1 MKVLVLGGTG
11 AMGVPLVKFLSD
23 NGVETFIT
31 SRSLRA
37 SFFNVKYIIGNAHDK
52 DFLLPVLNEEWDA
65 IVDFL
70 VYSTEAFRE
79 RVDLLLG
86 STKQYV
92 FLSSA
97 RVYADSEDRILE
109 TSARLLDFSPDEEFL
124 SSDEYSLAKAR
135 QEDILK
141 YSGRTNWTIVRPYIT
156 YSENRLQLGVLEK
169 EDWLYRALQGRTIV
183 LSKDICSKLTTLTY
197 SNDVAYCIFKFI
209 GNKRSF
215 GETFHIT
222 TEETIKWEE
231 VLELYLD
238 VLEEH
243 LGTRPKV
250 LLQDLESFIEW
261 KGGKYQVLYDRLY
274 NRSFNGSKLNQFV
287 EMQSF
292 EQIASGLRNC
302 LQLFLEKPSFRSIY
316 WKNEALKDRNTK
328 EVTPMNEIL
337 GFKQKVKYILYRWV
351 WK

>member
-1 MKVLVLGGTG
+1 
-11 AMGVPLVKFLSD
+11 MGNPLVEILSG
-23 NGVETFIT
+23 NEVETYVTTRLYRPSSSKVKFI
-31 SRSLRA
+31 
-37 SFFNVKYIIGNAHDK
+37 VGNGHDK
-52 DFLLPVLNEEWDA
+52 DFLLSVINIEWDA

-97 RVYADSEDRILE
+97 RVYAESEDRILE
-109 TSARLLDFSPDEEFL
+109 TSARLLEVSPDEEFL

-183 LSKDICSKLTTLTY
+183 FSKDICSKLTTLTY
-197 SNDVAYCIFKFI
+197 SNDVANCIFKFI

-261 KGGKYQVLYDRLY
+261 KGGKYQVLYDRMY
-274 NRSFNGSKLNQFV
+274 NRKFNSSKLNQFV
-287 EMQSF
+287 EIQSF
-292 EQIASGLRNC
+292 EQIASGLRKC
-302 LQLFLEKPSFRSIY
+302 LQLFIEKPSFRSIH
-316 WKNEALKDRNTK
+316 WKKEALKDRVSK
-328 EVTPMNEIL
+328 EWTPLRKIP
-337 GFKQKVKYILYRWV
+337 GQKEKFRYLLYRTILH
-351 WK
+351 

>member
-1 MKVLVLGGTG
+1 MLGGTG
-11 AMGVPLVKFLSD
+11 AIGIHLVKLLS
-23 NGVETFIT
+23 NKGVETYVT
-31 SRSLRA
+31 SRIERESKG
-37 SFFNVKYIIGNAHDK
+37 NTQYIKGNAHDIA
-52 DFLLPVLNEEWDA
+52 FVQTLLAEEWDA

-97 RVYADSEDRILE
+97 RVYAEKEDRILE
-109 TSARLLDFSPDEEFL
+109 TSARLLDVSPDEEFQR
-124 SSDEYSLAKAR
+124 SDEYSLAKAR

-183 LSKDICSKLTTLTY
+183 FSKDICSKLTTLTY
-197 SNDVAYCIFKFI
+197 SNDVANCIFNLI

-215 GETFHIT
+215 GETFHIA

-243 LGTRPKV
+243 IGKRPKV